1 MTDDEL
7 RALLRTIQK
16 MALEPFLSPERN
28 DPVLIY
34 AVGRIAGIAAAALDK
49 PSPETAR

>member
-16 MALEPFLSPERN
+16 MALEPFLLSPGRN

-34 AVGRIAGIAAAALDK
+34 AVGRIAGIATAALEK
-49 PSPETAR
+49 PSEPLR